1 MHTIAII
8 LLGFLMLVTQS
19 ALSMLVN
26 QHSFAPNTMLPI
38 AIYLG
43 ISAEVHIVRGASIC
57 FVLGY
62 LLDAF
67 CGSPMGLQTFVLV
80 AGFMVARGA
89 GLRLVP
95 QGLGFQILLTFV
107 MALGSGG
114 LLLALRAI
122 FERRAPF
129 MTPGSEFARGSY
141 AVLRYAIA
149 TALTAPPVFWMI
161 RRIGAWLQPRAEEK
175 SAA

>member
-1 MHTIAII
+1 MHTVLIL
-8 LLGFLMLVTQS
+8 LLGFSMLVVQS
-19 ALSMLVN
+19 ALSSLIDM
-26 QHSFAPNTMLPI
+26 HAYAPNALLPL

-43 ISAEVHIVRGASIC
+43 ISSEVHIVRGASIC

-80 AGFMVARGA
+80 ASFMVARGA

-95 QGLGFQILLTFV
+95 QGMSFQILLTFV

-122 FERRAPF
+122 FERRAAF
-129 MTPGSEFARGSY
+129 MTPDSEFERGLYS
-141 AVLRYAIA
+141 VLRYATA
-149 TALTAPPVFWMI
+149 TAITAPPVFWAI
-161 RRIGAWLQPRAEEK
+161 RRLGAWLQPRSEEK
-175 SAA
+175 PAT